1 MSRAV
6 RSLLA
11 ALLLPAAL
19 AGCGSDGSSGG
30 GEVDGDVL
38 RIYSSQP
45 LRGALSA
52 QAQAIVRGERLA
64 LADAGGRVGEWR
76 IDYRA
81 LNDADAKTG
90 TWDPGLVSA
99 NAREAAQDDKT
110 IAYLGETGT
119 GASAVSIP
127 ILNETG
133 ILDVSP
139 TDTVT
144 GFTREKGANPGEPD
158 KYFPT
163 RDENFARLVPPD
175 DVQAAALLQLM
186 QDEKATRLFV
196 VQDQKLYGQGLANA
210 IVRDAR
216 GKGVEVVKG
225 QAIDPDDVDIPK
237 LASEVGASGADA
249 FLYSGEIAPTVAPLL
264 GAVAQAAPKAKL
276 FLPSALCDDAF
287 VGRLGAA
294 GPRTLCTAPWL
305 ALRSYPPEARQVAA
319 RYRDRYGAPMPPQ
332 ALYGYEAMSA
342 VLDAIRRA
350 DDKGNDRG
358 EVIDEMLATRNRK
371 SVLGTYSIRNTGDVT
386 IQVYGAW
393 QVRDGRLA
401 FLRVLDPFGA

>member
-64 LADAGGRVGEWR
+64 LADARGRVGEWR

-196 VQDQKLYGQGLANA
+196 VQDQKLYGQGLARA
-210 IVRDAR
+210 VVRDAR

-276 FLPSALCDDAF
+276 FLPSAL
-287 VGRLGAA
+287 G
-294 GPRTLCTAPWL
+294 
-305 ALRSYPPEARQVAA
+305 SYPPEARQVAA